1 MITTV
6 TGNNQ
11 VTIPA
16 ELARELN
23 IKASTQLDWSK
34 GEDGTL
40 RARPLPSCGQLARRL
55 VGIGQPWLKPG
66 ADPIAELIRER
77 DFQTRAR
84 E

>member
-6 TGNNQ
+6 TGKNQ

-23 IKASTQLDWSK
+23 IKAGTQLDWSK

-40 RARPLPSCGQLARRL
+40 QAKPLPSRGTLARRL
-55 VGIGQPWLKPG
+55 AGIGRPWLKPG
-66 ADPIAELIRER
+66 DDPIAELIRER
-77 DFQTRAR
+77 VAED
-84 E
+84 EEHG